1 MLRFNTLAQW
11 LAWQEQLHPNAIDL
25 GLERVAAVWQRLY
38 SQTLPFTVIT
48 VAGTNG
54 KGSTV
59 AMLSAIYQAAGYRV
73 AAYTSPHLL
82 RYNERI
88 VIAGEAVSDDAL
100 CAAFAAVDTARGDI
114 SLTYFE
120 FGTLAALYLFSQQS
134 LDIVVLEV
142 GMGGRLDAV
151 NIIEADV
158 AIVTAIDL
166 DHQEWLGG
174 DRETIGREKAGI
186 FRRDKF
192 AIVSDPAMP
201 DSVRTVAQWVGA
213 SLFSLRKEFD
223 YCVEGAQWRWWSTQ
237 QQSVGLPRPA
247 LSGAHQFQN
256 AAGVLMAIALLQ
268 PTHPVSQSQ
277 IREGLLTARVPGRF
291 ELIPGDIT
299 TVLDVAH
306 NPAGARVLAAALRDM
321 PKHTGNTLAV
331 FTALAD
337 KDVAGIVLPLLPMIG
352 GWYVAPAQSLRAI
365 TAESLRTTLVN
376 VGCVA
381 PVHALA
387 SLPQAYQLARDT
399 AQAGD
404 WIVVFG
410 SFYAVAE
417 VWYCA
422 YNQPP

>member
-1 MLRFNTLAQW
+1 MPRFNTLAHW

-38 SQTLPFTVIT
+38 TQPIPFTVIT

-59 AMLSAIYQAAGYRV
+59 AMLAAIYHAAGYRV

-82 RYNERI
+82 RYNERV
-88 VIAGEAVSDDAL
+88 VIAGQAVSDEAL
-100 CAAFAAVDTARGDI
+100 CAAFAAVDAARGDI

-120 FGTLAALYLFSQQS
+120 FGTLAALYLFIQQP
-134 LDIVVLEV
+134 LDMVVLEV

-151 NIIEADV
+151 NIIDADV

-174 DRETIGREKAGI
+174 DRETIGCEKAGI

-192 AIVSDPAMP
+192 AIVSDPVMP
-201 DSVRTVAQWVGA
+201 DSVRYIAQQIGA
-213 SLFSLRKEFD
+213 RLFCLTQEFD
-223 YCVEGAQWRWWSTQ
+223 FCVDGGQWRWWSTQ

-268 PTHPVSQSQ
+268 PTHPVSQAQ
-277 IREGLLTARVPGRF
+277 LREGLLTARVSGRF

-306 NPAGARVLAAALRDM
+306 NPAGARVLAAALCAM
-321 PKHTGNTLAV
+321 PKHTGKTLAV

-337 KDVAGIVLPLLPMIG
+337 KDVAGLISPLLPMID
-352 GWYVAPAQSLRAI
+352 GWYVAPARSPRAVA
-365 TAESLRTTLVN
+365 AELLRTTLADG
-376 VGCVA
+376 GCTA
-381 PVHALA
+381 PIFTLA
-387 SLPQAYQLARDT
+387 GLPQAYQQARAT
-399 AQAGD
+399 AQTGD
-404 WIVVFG
+404 WIVVYG

-417 VWYCA
+417 VWHYA